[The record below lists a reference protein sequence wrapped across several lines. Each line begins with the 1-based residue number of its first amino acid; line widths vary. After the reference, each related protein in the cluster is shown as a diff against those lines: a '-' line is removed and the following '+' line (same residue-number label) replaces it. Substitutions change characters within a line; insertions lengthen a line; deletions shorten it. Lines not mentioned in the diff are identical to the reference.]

1 MSTAQERVR
10 NSARRSPQRPRVGI
24 DLHVVDGIFQG
35 SRTHC
40 LELFSRIIALTP
52 ECDFFLLSSDP
63 GTLLSASESFSLPH
77 VTHILM
83 PHMPAPLRLL
93 WQLPNAVRR
102 WRLSL
107 LHTQYIAPPL
117 PFCATAVTVHDIL
130 FESHKA
136 YFEKAF
142 VLRSRL
148 LVPYSA
154 RRSLAVFTV
163 SEFSRKQ
170 ICETYS
176 IPPQKVHVIPNGV
189 DHERFFPGIEGYNAV
204 RALGIDRPFFLTVGR
219 IEPRKN
225 HSTLLKAWAQLKHPR
240 PLLVVVGQRHFS
252 FHDVFDLI
260 RTLQIEPDV
269 LVLEG
274 IQDTALPSIYR
285 NAMGFIYCSWAEGF
299 GMPVLEAMASGI
311 PVISS
316 STTSLT
322 EVCGDAALLVDPANP
337 DEIGRAIA
345 KLGEQAELR
354 DTLVRRGLIRA
365 REFTWERSAHTV
377 GQVYL
382 QQHGLSSSVPGLKSS
397 SASQGTSSSTRE
409 FIDPAASELHQ

>member
-1 MSTAQERVR
+1 MSKTKERVR
-10 NSARRSPQRPRVGI
+10 NIAGRSLRRPRIGI

-40 LELFSRIIALTP
+40 LELFSRVIALTP

-63 GTLLSASESFSLPH
+63 QTLLSASESFSLPH
-77 VTHILM
+77 VTHIPM
-83 PHMPAPLRLL
+83 PHMPAPARLL
-93 WQLPNAVRR
+93 WQLPTAARR
-102 WRLSL
+102 WGISL
-107 LHTQYIAPPL
+107 LHTQYIAPPI
-117 PFCATAVTVHDIL
+117 PFCVTAVTVHDIL
-130 FESHKA
+130 FESHKE

-154 RRSLAVFTV
+154 RRSVAVFTV

-176 IPPQKVHVIPNGV
+176 IPSNKVHAIPNGV
-189 DHERFFPGIEGYNAV
+189 DQRFFPGIEGHDMV
-204 RALGIDRPFFLTVGR
+204 RGLGINRPFFLTVGR

-225 HSTLLKAWAQLKHPR
+225 HSTLLRAWAQLKQPR

-260 RTLQIEPDV
+260 RTLQIERDV
-269 LVLEG
+269 LVLEE
-274 IQDTALPSIYR
+274 IQDNALPSIYR

-316 STTSLT
+316 TTTSLP

-337 DEIGRAIA
+337 DEIGSAIT
-345 KLGEQAELR
+345 KLGEQPQLR
-354 DTLVRRGLIRA
+354 DTLVRRGLTRA
-365 REFTWERSAHTV
+365 GEFTWDRPARTV
-377 GQVYL
+377 RQVYL
-382 QQHGLSSSVPGLKSS
+382 QQWGLSQSIPGLNSP
-397 SASQGTSSSTRE
+397 SA
-409 FIDPAASELHQ
+409 P